1 MNPLRTLSRYFTQT
15 TPDSPNEQPQ
25 QQHITQD
32 DPLDMQARRLAERIT
47 SGFQLHD
54 RRQRDEA
61 IEAFHVVDRNQ
72 FAHLDS
78 EEALRASEA
87 FVESL
92 WAKDEIEKSYHVNGE
107 ISPDAIAEADYDE
120 VLRPLLRRAQIV
132 GMDEAYA
139 QKTTEAWHH
148 HKTMEE
154 YSSAFLEAQ
163 MIEVRAALGNPAYP
177 DKPKEGRSG
186 YGPLATRYLL
196 AVELHDMH
204 TRDAWEEA
212 IQVMTPYYKAILAAH
227 QGDTW
232 P

>member
-1 MNPLRTLSRYFTQT
+1 MNPLKTLSQYFEQT
-15 TPDSPNEQPQ
+15 TPDTPNGQSRHQP
-25 QQHITQD
+25 HIAQD

-72 FAHLDS
+72 FAHLS
-78 EEALRASEA
+78 SREALRASEA

-92 WAKDEIEKSYHVNGE
+92 WAKDEIEKSYQIDSE
-107 ISPDAIAEADYDE
+107 ISPEAIADADYDT
-120 VLRPLLRRAQIV
+120 VLRPLQRRAQIV

-139 QKTTEAWHH
+139 RKTTEAWHR
-148 HKTMEE
+148 HKTMDE
-154 YSSAFLEAQ
+154 YSTAFLEAQ
-163 MIEVRAALGNPAYP
+163 TIELRAALGNPDYP
-177 DKPKEGRSG
+177 EKPKEGRSG
-186 YGPLATRYLL
+186 YGPLAPRYLL

-227 QGDTW
+227 QGDS
-232 P
+232 